1 MTDLNCSAF
10 PALLMHCNCSSSYDD
25 KERKW
30 RCGDIEMQKHV
41 VHSISAFLGCI
52 SAYTCQHPLVN
63 IHLGSS
69 SFILVE
75 KLKILKFNLKRQNK
89 EVLCNVVVGKNLA
102 LYQVGFWDSKER
114 MRALYQ
120 EEVVAMVESRVGYR
134 KWAPMKEMS

>member
-52 SAYTCQHPLVN
+52 SAYTCQHPLVK
-63 IHLGSS
+63 G
-69 SFILVE
+69 
-75 KLKILKFNLKRQNK
+75 
-89 EVLCNVVVGKNLA
+89 GKNLA

>member
-1 MTDLNCSAF
+1 M
-10 PALLMHCNCSSSYDD
+10 
-25 KERKW
+25 
-30 RCGDIEMQKHV
+30 
-41 VHSISAFLGCI
+41 
-52 SAYTCQHPLVN
+52 
-63 IHLGSS
+63 
-69 SFILVE
+69 
-75 KLKILKFNLKRQNK
+75 LKFNLKRQNK